1 MPRLPAPLR
10 GLLDLVYPRSCV
22 VCGGEI
28 GGEISRHLC
37 WECARQIRFQSHEAF
52 CSRCGRDIPGPHTG
66 TFVCSACRT
75 RPPAFDVARSAAH
88 FEGPTRTLIH
98 ELKYHGGDYL
108 VPEVTDL
115 LEACHSRHY
124 ASEGADVV
132 CPVPLHVARRLQRGY
147 NQSALLGAEL
157 ARRLALPFVANLL
170 VRTRDTPTQTHLSA
184 EQRRENMR
192 DAFAVN
198 PALHDWARGRRI
210 LLVDDVMTTGATLSE
225 AAGALRRAGAARVLA
240 LTVARD

>member
-22 VCGGEI
+22 ACGREIDGEV
-28 GGEISRHLC
+28 SHYLC
-37 WECARQIRFQSHEAF
+37 WECSRQIRYQSHEAF

-66 TFVCSACRT
+66 SFVCSACRAH
-75 RPPAFDVARSAAH
+75 PPAFDVARSAAH
-88 FEGPTRTLIH
+88 FDGPVQTLIH
-98 ELKYHGGDYL
+98 TLKYRKGDYL
-108 VPEVTDL
+108 VPELTDL

-124 ASEGADVV
+124 AAEGADVV
-132 CPVPLHVARRLQRGY
+132 CPVPLHTVRRLSRGY
-147 NQSALLGAEL
+147 NQSALLGEEL
-157 ARRLALPFVANLL
+157 ARRLGLPFVSDLL

-184 EQRRENMR
+184 ERRRENMR
-192 DAFAVN
+192 GAFAAN
-198 PALHDWARGRRI
+198 PVLWDWASGRVV
-210 LLVDDVMTTGATLSE
+210 LLIDDVMTTGATLSE